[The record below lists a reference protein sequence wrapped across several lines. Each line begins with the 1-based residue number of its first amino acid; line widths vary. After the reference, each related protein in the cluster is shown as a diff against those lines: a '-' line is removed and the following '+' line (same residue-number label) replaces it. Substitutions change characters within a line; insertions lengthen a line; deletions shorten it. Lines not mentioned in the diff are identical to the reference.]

1 MRGFWKSSM
10 ASDQPVLDLEASTS
24 GNSFEVDGGGI
35 YMNGGS
41 DDGTQLAGRHAA
53 TREAAEYN
61 NELDEKFSL
70 PGTSKRTSGWS
81 SVAVHNVTA
90 IVGAGVLG
98 LPHSMGYLTW
108 PGGAFV
114 LALSWVTSLYTLWQ
128 LCKMHEMDGLRFN
141 RYHELGQ
148 YAFGPKLGM
157 WLVVPFQ
164 IIVMTGL
171 GVVYMITGGS
181 SMLRVWQF
189 YGPEDVSFGISAWIL
204 VFYGLQLF
212 LSQVPNF
219 NQLKIISLAAAIT
232 SVGYSTVAIGV
243 TLKNGRV
250 NNVAYNLDGHSVAD
264 GIFGA
269 FNALGTI
276 AFAYGGHNVVL
287 EIQATMPSPPSTFKP
302 YMRGVY
308 LAYVIVSYCYFGVAF
323 CGYWAYGNQV
333 QPNILFSLEN
343 PRGVVSLAAI
353 MVLIHVTGSYQVYS
367 MPIYDMI
374 ETLLVR
380 HGYSNGLLVR
390 ILYRSVYTSL
400 TAFIA
405 ITLPFFIDI
414 MGFIGAL
421 AFGPTTFALPAII
434 WLILKEPRKGSWHW
448 CASYVCIVYGVVT
461 TLFGSIGGLRS
472 IIVSAT
478 NYKFYA

>member
-1 MRGFWKSSM
+1 
-10 ASDQPVLDLEASTS
+10 
-24 GNSFEVDGGGI
+24 
-35 YMNGGS
+35 
-41 DDGTQLAGRHAA
+41 
-53 TREAAEYN
+53 
-61 NELDEKFSL
+61 
-70 PGTSKRTSGWS
+70 
-81 SVAVHNVTA
+81 
-90 IVGAGVLG
+90 
-98 LPHSMGYLTW
+98 
-108 PGGAFV
+108 
-114 LALSWVTSLYTLWQ
+114 
-128 LCKMHEMDGLRFN
+128 
-141 RYHELGQ
+141 
-148 YAFGPKLGM
+148 
-157 WLVVPFQ
+157 
-164 IIVMTGL
+164 
-171 GVVYMITGGS
+171 
-181 SMLRVWQF
+181 
-189 YGPEDVSFGISAWIL
+189 
-204 VFYGLQLF
+204 
-212 LSQVPNF
+212 
-219 NQLKIISLAAAIT
+219 
-232 SVGYSTVAIGV
+232 
-243 TLKNGRV
+243 
-250 NNVAYNLDGHSVAD
+250 
-264 GIFGA
+264 
-269 FNALGTI
+269 
-276 AFAYGGHNVVL
+276 
-287 EIQATMPSPPSTFKP
+287 MPSPPSTFKP